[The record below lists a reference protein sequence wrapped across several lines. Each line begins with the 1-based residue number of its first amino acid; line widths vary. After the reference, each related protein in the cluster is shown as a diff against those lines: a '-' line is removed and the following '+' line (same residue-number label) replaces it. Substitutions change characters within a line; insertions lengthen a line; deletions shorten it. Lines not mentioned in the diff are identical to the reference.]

1 MQKITKFCMS
11 AVLTTSIISGYA
23 QIKGIEK
30 VQAKEIEKPQR
41 EDRKKV
47 EAQKIVGK
55 YTMPDEKS
63 KHEGT
68 WLQWPHEL
76 TYGSKYQQE
85 VESIWIQMTESLSK
99 GEKVHIVAYDQEEKE
114 RIIEVLTD
122 QGVNMEK
129 IDFFIAPT
137 DDVWARDTGPIFVY
151 DNDKNLKILDPGF
164 NGWGKKTPY
173 KKDARLRENLS
184 NQLGIERINW
194 NKFVL
199 EGGAFELDGNGTVL
213 LTRSAVTN
221 QNRNAKL
228 SEKDIEKYFS
238 ELGVTNFIWLDGA
251 PNLDITDFH
260 IDGFAKFH
268 DKSTIITLKEKDLAE
283 WGASGKDINKL
294 LQAKD
299 VTGNKYKY
307 VYLPLSKNN
316 VTLKNGKK
324 LDYKGS
330 YINYYIANEV
340 ILVPNYNDPNDK
352 IANEMIQKLYP
363 DRKVLGIDVREL
375 YKNGGMIHCI
385 TQQQPI
391 NLK

>member
-1 MQKITKFCMS
+1 MKKITNLCMS
-11 AVLTTSIISGYA
+11 AVLITSIISGYA
-23 QIKGIEK
+23 LGKGIEK
-30 VQAKEIEKPQR
+30 VQAKEIEKKQR
-41 EDRKKV
+41 KDMKKV
-47 EAQKIVGK
+47 EVQKQVGK

-68 WLQWPHEL
+68 WLQWPHEF
-76 TYGSKYQQE
+76 TYGQKYQQE
-85 VESIWIQMTESLSK
+85 VEPIWIQMTSALSK
-99 GEKVHIVAYDQEEKE
+99 DEKVHIVAYDQEEKE
-114 RIIEVLTD
+114 RITEVLMD
-122 QGVNMEK
+122 HGMNMGK

-151 DNDKNLKILDPGF
+151 DNEKNLKILDPGF

-184 NQLGIERINW
+184 KQLGIERIDW

-199 EGGAFELDGNGTVL
+199 EGGAFELDGNGTAL

-221 QNRNAKL
+221 KNRNAKL
-228 SEKDIEKYFS
+228 SEKDIEKYMS
-238 ELGVTNFIWLDGA
+238 DLGVTSFIWLDGV

-268 DKSTIITLKEKDLAE
+268 DKSTIITLNKKDLAE
-283 WGASGKDINKL
+283 WGTSDKDINKL

-299 VTGNKYKY
+299 AEGNKYKY

-316 VTLKNGKK
+316 VTLENGKQ

-330 YINYYIANEV
+330 YINYYIANQV

-363 DRKVLGIDVREL
+363 DRKVVGIDVREL

>member
-1 MQKITKFCMS
+1 
-11 AVLTTSIISGYA
+11 
-23 QIKGIEK
+23 
-30 VQAKEIEKPQR
+30 
-41 EDRKKV
+41 
-47 EAQKIVGK
+47 
-55 YTMPDEKS
+55 
-63 KHEGT
+63 
-68 WLQWPHEL
+68 
-76 TYGSKYQQE
+76 
-85 VESIWIQMTESLSK
+85 MTNALSK

-114 RIIEVLTD
+114 RITEVLID
-122 QGVNMEK
+122 HGVNMGK

-137 DDVWARDTGPIFVY
+137 DDVWTRDTGPIFVY

-184 NQLGIERINW
+184 KQLGIERIDW

-221 QNRNAKL
+221 KNRNAKL
-228 SEKDIEKYFS
+228 SEKDIEKYIS
-238 ELGVTNFIWLDGA
+238 DLGVTNFIWLDGV

-268 DKSTIITLKEKDLAE
+268 DKSTIITLNKKDLAE
-283 WGASGKDINKL
+283 WGTSDKDINKL
-294 LQAKD
+294 LQAQD
-299 VTGNKYKY
+299 AEGNKYKY
-307 VYLPLSKNN
+307 VYLPLSKHN
-316 VTLKNGKK
+316 VTLKNGKE

-330 YINYYIANEV
+330 YINYYIANQV

-363 DRKVLGIDVREL
+363 DCKVVGVDVREL

>member
-1 MQKITKFCMS
+1 MKKITNLCMS
-11 AVLTTSIISGYA
+11 AILTTSIFSGYA
-23 QIKGIEK
+23 LGKGIEK
-30 VQAKEIEKPQR
+30 VQAKEIEKTQR
-41 EDRKKV
+41 KDMKKV
-47 EAQKIVGK
+47 EVRKQIGK
-55 YTMPDEKS
+55 YTMPDEKN

-68 WLQWPHEL
+68 WLQWPHEF
-76 TYGSKYQQE
+76 TYGQKYQQE
-85 VESIWIQMTESLSK
+85 VEPIWIQMTNALSK

-114 RIIEVLTD
+114 RITEVLID
-122 QGVNMEK
+122 HGVNMEK
-129 IDFFIAPT
+129 INFFIAPT

-184 NQLGIERINW
+184 KQLGIERIDW

-199 EGGAFELDGNGTVL
+199 EGGAFELDGNGTAL

-221 QNRNAKL
+221 KNRNAKL
-228 SEKDIEKYFS
+228 SEKDIEKYIS
-238 ELGVTNFIWLDGA
+238 DLGVTNFIWLDGV

-268 DKSTIITLKEKDLAE
+268 DKSTIITLNKKDLAE
-283 WGASGKDINKL
+283 WGTSDKDINKL

-299 VTGNKYKY
+299 AEGNKYKY

-316 VTLKNGKK
+316 VTLENGKQ

-330 YINYYIANEV
+330 YINYYIANQV
-340 ILVPNYNDPNDK
+340 ILVPSYNDPNDK

-363 DRKVLGIDVREL
+363 DRKVVGIDVREL